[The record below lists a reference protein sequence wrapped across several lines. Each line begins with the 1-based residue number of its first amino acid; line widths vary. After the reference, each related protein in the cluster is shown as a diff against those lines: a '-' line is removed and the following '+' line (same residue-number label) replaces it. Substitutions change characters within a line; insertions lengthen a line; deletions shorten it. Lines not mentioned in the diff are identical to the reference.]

1 MFKSVCGMFLQIVR
15 LFTFENILNIIF
27 VTPHENLDF
36 ILMHVV
42 NTKIYEGRTF
52 KSRVYDVHYY
62 ILSKLTKNI

>member
-52 KSRVYDVHYY
+52 K
-62 ILSKLTKNI
+62 